1 MKFQITED
9 QYKKIDE
16 WLKNTIYPEAIRIQK
31 KKVKQ
36 PGPEYRISWEGGYPY
51 EGAVGGGLQYV
62 FIPTSIGTISKVVY
76 KTYDMN
82 VELDLTDYENF

>member
-1 MKFQITED
+1 MKFEITEE
-9 QYKKIDE
+9 QLKKLDE
-16 WLKNTIYPEAIRIQK
+16 WLKNTVYPEAIRIQK
-31 KKVKQ
+31 KKIKQ
-36 PGPEYRISWEGGYPY
+36 HDPEYRIFWEGGYPY